1 MRIKIYYT
9 ATAPVSHIGETA
21 STGSF
26 FNTIKTSAGKLP
38 VISGNSIRGTLRDCL
53 ATHLLNRLNVKVD
66 KEIFNVLYSGGNIT
80 GGVKNDV
87 ARAKA
92 VRECFPSISLLG
104 AGLGT
109 MIMSGKLMSGFVYP
123 VCKESQGIT
132 GEDSEIS
139 WHDLIEEIEF
149 TRFDDTK
156 DDKLISSIT
165 DIDAEKKAKASTQ
178 MRFSVQYMAAG
189 TEFVQEL
196 ILQDE
201 TELECGA
208 LYTGLTEWFKTPC
221 LGGMSARGFG
231 MFKANVI
238 NDNTGEIV
246 IELDEHMNIDI
257 AIKVQELMN
266 QYNDFLDK
274 NALEDKLKL
283 LSAGKEK

>member
-92 VRECFPSISLLG
+92 VRECFPSVSLLG

-123 VCKESQGIT
+123 VCKESQDIT

-156 DDKLISSIT
+156 NDKLISGIT

-208 LYTGLTEWFKTPC
+208 LYTGLAEWFKTPC

-246 IELDEHMNIDI
+246 IGLDEHRNIDI
-257 AIKVQELMN
+257 ASEVQELIN

-283 LSAGKEK
+283 LSVGKEK